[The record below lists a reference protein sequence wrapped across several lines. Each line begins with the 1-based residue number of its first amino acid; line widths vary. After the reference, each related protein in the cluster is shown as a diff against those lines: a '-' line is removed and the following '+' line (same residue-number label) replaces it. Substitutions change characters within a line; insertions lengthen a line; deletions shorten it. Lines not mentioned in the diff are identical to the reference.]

1 MTSSIVFSVT
11 AFFRS
16 FHTVNG
22 SSNHGTRRT
31 VCHLSEEKKSVHT
44 ALNRTSLF
52 LRNEKNK
59 KKNKKSKGN
68 KIRQRNKIRRL
79 RASQRGVRFEL
90 GLGDAIFVISAMKS
104 INLCEKS
111 LK

>member
-59 KKNKKSKGN
+59 KKTKNQKVIKSASAIKSADYA
-68 KIRQRNKIRRL
+68 
-79 RASQRGVRFEL
+79 RASAAC
-90 GLGDAIFVISAMKS
+90 DSNWASAMRYS
-104 INLCEKS
+104 
-111 LK
+111 